1 MEKEKKGK
9 KKVSREI
16 TIKQKRRLAIYIEQ
30 IDRGLI
36 RKNLWGAGGGI
47 NKIENIVRDRNEKW
61 GRVGGEGGR

>member
-36 RKNLWGAGGGI
+36 RKNLWGAGGG
-47 NKIENIVRDRNEKW
+47 
-61 GRVGGEGGR
+61 